1 MSDQVQEN
9 AVEEEILEEVL
20 DSADQEVEA
29 VESDDNLEEA
39 KKASMGDPSEIPD
52 PEPKKAPEPKAKM
65 PTTKVA
71 MIQAMVDY
79 AKGKKKDEVKQMVKS
94 MYSGSMNSKYHPTE
108 EVEATGPTLKEMI
121 KISKDDIDITDDV
134 KALFGEEDLSEDFK
148 SKAETIFEAAVLSK
162 VNEVLETAT
171 LDMNAEIEAEKEI
184 VKEDLVKKLDDYLE
198 YVAEEWVKE
207 NELAIEKGIRSEIVE
222 NFMVGLKNLFT
233 ENYIDIPE
241 EKVDIV
247 DEMAAK
253 VEELENS
260 VNEEIEKNIEV
271 KKELAEI
278 KKSQALADISEDL
291 TETQKEKLKSLA
303 EGVSFE
309 EEDFADKLKTLKE
322 NYFPVSEEVVE
333 NDVSE
338 EEPLENLEE
347 DSNQVNGSMA
357 MYTQAISRSIKK

>member
-9 AVEEEILEEVL
+9 AVEEEVLEDVV

-65 PTTKVA
+65 PSTKVG

-79 AKGKKKDEVKQMVKS
+79 AKKQKKDDVKQMVKS
-94 MYSGSMNSKYHPTE
+94 MYNMNSRYHPE

-121 KISKDDIDITDDV
+121 KISKDDIDIADDV
-134 KALFGEEDLSEDFK
+134 KALFGNEDLSEDFK
-148 SKAETIFEAAVLSK
+148 SKAETIFESAVLSK

>member
-9 AVEEEILEEVL
+9 AVEEEVLEDVV

-65 PTTKVA
+65 PSTKVG

-79 AKGKKKDEVKQMVKS
+79 AKKQKKDDVKQMVKS
-94 MYSGSMNSKYHPTE
+94 MYNMNSKYHPE

-121 KISKDDIDITDDV
+121 KVSKDDINITDDV
-134 KALFGEEDLSEDFK
+134 KALFGNEDLSEDFK

-303 EGVSFE
+303 EGVSYE